1 MSAESMGGFNITE
14 KGERMNTETG
24 FKSAKWREYLWRLK
38 NKDLTPDQ
46 EKCHHSYSIVP
57 KSGYHF
63 GHSLWRC
70 IYCETVVESS

>member
-1 MSAESMGGFNITE
+1 MESQ
-14 KGERMNTETG
+14 KETG
-24 FKSAKWREYLWRLK
+24 FRSIKWKEYLRRLRD
-38 NKDLTPDQ
+38 KDLKHNQ
-46 EKCHHSYSIVP
+46 EVCHHSFSIIP